1 MVAGAA
7 HHRRRSRARARS
19 GLNTGM
25 TRRPRLGTNRPM
37 ATSSQPF
44 DAAIIGGGV
53 IGCATALHLAQGGMR
68 VVVFERGGLCRQA
81 SGRNAGTLT
90 MLYTRAS
97 LIPYA
102 LRGREMWRDAKVWL
116 GRDAGFHPRHGMELA
131 FLGAGGRGNGRP
143 APAARRGRCPHR
155 DDRPATGRARSS
167 RRCRL
172 TSSGPPIASSTVMPS
187 PTASASFSTPR

>member
-1 MVAGAA
+1 
-7 HHRRRSRARARS
+7 
-19 GLNTGM
+19 
-25 TRRPRLGTNRPM
+25 M

-131 FLGAGGRGNGRP
+131 FSERVAEEMAGQHRLRAEAGAPIEMIGGN
-143 APAARRGRCPHR
+143 
-155 DDRPATGRARSS
+155 RAREIEPA
-167 RRCRL
+167 L
-172 TSSGPPIASSTVMPS
+172 
-187 PTASASFSTPR
+187 SADIVGAAYCELDGYAKSYGIGILFHAALRTPG